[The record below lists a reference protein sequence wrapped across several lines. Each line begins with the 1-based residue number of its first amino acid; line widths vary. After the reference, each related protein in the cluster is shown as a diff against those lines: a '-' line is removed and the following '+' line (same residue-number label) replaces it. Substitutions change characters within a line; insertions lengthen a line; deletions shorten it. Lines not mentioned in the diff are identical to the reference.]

1 MARKVI
7 TEIQYTTEKI
17 TYGKE
22 LLALI
27 TAQKRKEESHEND
40 SRGKEG

>member
-1 MARKVI
+1 MRKVI
-7 TEIQYTTEKI
+7 TEVHYTTERI

-27 TAQKRKEESHEND
+27 LAQKRKEESHENG
-40 SRGKEG
+40 SRGQEG

>member
-1 MARKVI
+1 MRKVI
-7 TEIQYTTEKI
+7 TEIHYTTERI

-27 TAQKRKEESHEND
+27 MAQKRKEESRENK
-40 SRGKEG
+40 SCGKES